1 VAASQPDRPFPPGE
15 YPVLVVGSGPGAL
28 QLSHELDQLGI
39 GRATISADPSPGGM
53 FRRLPLFQRLLSWT
67 KPYALGD
74 PTDRA
79 GEWYDW
85 NSLIS
90 EDVSLRA
97 VMPALMDGTSSF
109 PTRANMEQNLATF
122 VSRSGLQVR
131 YDCRWESTRQTD
143 DGRFVLTTSDGDYSA
158 RTVVFAV
165 GMAEPWKPK
174 TPGIELVPHY
184 VDAGRAE
191 DYAGKRVFVVG
202 KQNSAFEVAT
212 ALLPWAKQI
221 VLASPR
227 PATLSVVEHS
237 LAGVRARYLQPYEDA
252 IMHNGVFMLDVK
264 IEQIEQAGSGFRV
277 RMSRTDDARE
287 YSYEADAAIATTGFS
302 VPLRDL
308 PDLGLATFAQGKM
321 PALTPFWESV
331 SVPGIFFAGTITQ
344 AAAGLRKHGIPAN
357 SGAVHGYRYNAR
369 VLARHLARTRFRQD
383 LPRPSVQAD
392 AVVPFLLEQ
401 ATLAPEL
408 WNQRSYL
415 AEVVSVSGKDGWH
428 DEGIWPLAD
437 FVDAAGP
444 DAIAVTLEPDPAAR
458 LYPVVYVRKDGAV
471 EEHLLDPDDLNEYR
485 GSEHRSQLAS
495 ILAPLLGKAAAHP
508 RS

>member
-1 VAASQPDRPFPPGE
+1 V
-15 YPVLVVGSGPGAL
+15 
-28 QLSHELDQLGI
+28 
-39 GRATISADPSPGGM
+39 
-53 FRRLPLFQRLLSWT
+53 
-67 KPYALGD
+67 K
-74 PTDRA
+74 
-79 GEWYDW
+79 
-85 NSLIS
+85 
-90 EDVSLRA
+90 LRA

-131 YDCRWESTRQTD
+131 YDCEWYSTRQTD
-143 DGRFVLTTSDGDYSA
+143 DGRFILATSDGDYSA
-158 RTVVFAV
+158 QTVVFAV